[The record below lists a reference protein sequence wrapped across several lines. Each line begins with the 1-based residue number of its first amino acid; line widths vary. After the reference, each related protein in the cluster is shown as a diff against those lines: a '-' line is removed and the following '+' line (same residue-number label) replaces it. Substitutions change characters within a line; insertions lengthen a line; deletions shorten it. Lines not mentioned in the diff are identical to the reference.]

1 MAEYM
6 GKNSNNH
13 LGEKRFIMRTFLIR
27 YLKSSIKWE
36 LISCNKDDIV
46 NQWKRRKSLVADTFI
61 YGKAVNKNYVS
72 NQGQNDNLFKV
83 LGENISYLVF
93 YLMLSVK
100 YLPDGA
106 KACTF

>member
-27 YLKSSIKWE
+27 YLKSSINVAKE
-36 LISCNKDDIV
+36 LIHCNKDDIV

-61 YGKAVNKNYVS
+61 YGN
-72 NQGQNDNLFKV
+72 
-83 LGENISYLVF
+83 
-93 YLMLSVK
+93 
-100 YLPDGA
+100 
-106 KACTF
+106 